1 MILDSDQ
8 QKVINEFQQHNITI
22 ISGPPGSGKTA
33 CIREICN
40 ILANDNQKFVLCGP
54 TGKSAKRLQELTGKE
69 AKTIHRLLKAGY
81 GHWGYNASNKMYDID
96 FVIVDEMSMTDLELL
111 WHLLQSFPSSAKFI
125 FSGDV
130 NQLPSVGPGTVLRD
144 LVNSKLIPTYYLTH
158 NHRQLKGS
166 LITHNAGIINKGGL
180 KLTFGDD
187 IKFIEANNPIEI
199 RELLPKLVAELEND
213 GYNNIEEIQ
222 VLSPQHATPIGVSA
236 LNEMLRFIINPRSK
250 PSEKFSVGDKV
261 MQTTNNYELKI
272 FNGYIGQILGQT
284 SYDYAIKFFDADKN
298 TVIKYPKQNSYELML
313 AYCTTI
319 HKYQGSEAQSGIIV
333 LSSSH
338 TFMWNKELLYTAI
351 TRFREKCIIV
361 GDAATFRKAITT
373 PTLATRYSKL
383 YERLKGLL

>member
-1 MILDSDQ
+1 MILDPDQ
-8 QKVINEFQQHNITI
+8 QKVIDNFQSNNITI

-33 CIREICN
+33 CIRTICDVLDTASEKYV
-40 ILANDNQKFVLCGP
+40 LAGP

-81 GHWGYNASNKMYDID
+81 GHWSYNANNKMSDID
-96 FVIVDEMSMTDLELL
+96 FVVVDECSMCDLELM
-111 WHLLQSFPSSAKFI
+111 WHLLQSFPSTTKFV
-125 FSGDV
+125 FSGDI

-144 LVNSKLIPTYYLTH
+144 MVNSKLIPTYYLTY

-199 RELLPKLVAELEND
+199 REFLPKLVAELEND

-222 VLSPQHATPIGVSA
+222 VLSPQHSTPIGVSA

-284 SYDYAIKFFDADKN
+284 SYDYAIKFFDVDKD

-313 AYCTTI
+313 AYVATI
-319 HKYQGSEAQSGIIV
+319 HKFQGSEVKAGIII

-338 TFMWNKELLYTAI
+338 TFMWSRCLLYTAI
-351 TRFREKCIIV
+351 TRYKEKCIIL
-361 GDAATFRKAITT
+361 GDAATFRKAITNT
-373 PTLATRYSKL
+373 AEQTRYSKL